1 MNSNNYLII
10 RDVLDYIKT
19 NQTKSQTKSQTEIE
33 IDIVNNIKTNYSLIN
48 YHTIYLTIENYYSQN
63 LKDEEKYKRI
73 VQMLY
78 RLPQF
83 EQRSQEWYDT
93 RKLMVTASDIASVI
107 NDNPYDKPIKVLRKK
122 CGLDDKFVGNVY
134 TEWGIKYEEIANK
147 IYEIDYNTKV
157 LEFGLIQHPHISFLG
172 ASPDGI
178 TEDGIM
184 LEIKCPYT
192 RKLDPNVGRNGVPQ
206 YYWVQVQIQLEV
218 CSLEYCDF
226 QHCELYEYSCKEEYD
241 NDNFDGY
248 KGCVVCERI
257 GNNKLKYH
265 YPPNLKDVSSN
276 FEEWLKD
283 FTDTDKYYITWW
295 KLVNI
300 LYTRVQRDREWFRKQ
315 LYIIE
320 SFWNDVLYYRRH
332 GTADILPK
340 PRKPKEVKKPL
351 CNIDS
356 DSDEETISKN
366 SVIISPKKQ
375 NIKKKVI
382 KKPSPSKNKKGPT
395 TQMCIIDSDDEI
407 DTNKK
412 PIVDLFNKSKNKNKV
427 HKTSVCLIDD

>member
-1 MNSNNYLII
+1 
-10 RDVLDYIKT
+10 
-19 NQTKSQTKSQTEIE
+19 
-33 IDIVNNIKTNYSLIN
+33 
-48 YHTIYLTIENYYSQN
+48 
-63 LKDEEKYKRI
+63 
-73 VQMLY
+73 MLH

-147 IYEIDYNTKV
+147 IYETDYNTKV

-184 LEIKCPYT
+184 LEIKCPYS
-192 RKLDPNVGRNGVPQ
+192 RKLDPTVGRDGVPQ

-226 QHCELYEYSCKEEYD
+226 QQCELYEYKCKQEYD
-241 NDNFDGY
+241 DENFDGY
-248 KGCVVCERI
+248 KGCVVCERV

-265 YPPNLKDVSSN
+265 YPPTFNDTSDEVQS
-276 FEEWLKD
+276 WLNN
-283 FTDTDKYYITWW
+283 FTDTAKYYVTWW
-295 KLVNI
+295 KLVKI

-315 LYIIE
+315 LYVIE

-332 GTADILPK
+332 GVDEIRPK
-340 PRKPKEVKKPL
+340 VRAKKKPI
-351 CNIDS
+351 CNID
-356 DSDEETISKN
+356 DSDDDDCSVSKKAT
-366 SVIISPKKQ
+366 SKKVTPKKKSTR
-375 NIKKKVI
+375 NVTPKKRSTQK
-382 KKPSPSKNKKGPT
+382 SKT
-395 TQMCIIDSDDEI
+395 TQMCIIDSDEEP
-407 DTNKK
+407 TTTTKPLVELFKK
-412 PIVDLFNKSKNKNKV
+412 NASKLCI
-427 HKTSVCLIDD
+427 SD